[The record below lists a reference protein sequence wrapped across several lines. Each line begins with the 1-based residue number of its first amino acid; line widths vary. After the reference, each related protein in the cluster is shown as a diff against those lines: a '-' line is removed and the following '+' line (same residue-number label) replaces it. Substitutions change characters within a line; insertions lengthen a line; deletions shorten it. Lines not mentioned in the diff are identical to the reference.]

1 MTQQNQK
8 KEMSKGIYFL
18 MLIPILLFG
27 VLGGLI
33 GFMGD
38 NPDPLSGFLWG
49 AGIGLAVCVITFIG
63 MYGWEWIKKEVEKGR
78 LLPFIIIG
86 VIAAVVV
93 SAYLGMSLGGP
104 SCVESDTDNR
114 GSSCVEYADDGY
126 EATGDQKW
134 DKFWSTLPITVIIAS
149 LIAVIVRNQ
158 MEKDKKK

>member
-1 MTQQNQK
+1 MKIALQQVQANIGDIANRHEYSADVIYELLAAYGRSKSAITQLREGHLNKAEDAGAVLQK
-8 KEMSKGIYFL
+8 DVVYFK
-18 MLIPILLFG
+18 
-27 VLGGLI
+27 
-33 GFMGD
+33 
-38 NPDPLSGFLWG
+38 
-49 AGIGLAVCVITFIG
+49 TF
-63 MYGWEWIKKEVEKGR
+63 
-78 LLPFIIIG
+78 
-86 VIAAVVV
+86 VVG
-93 SAYLGMSLGGP
+93 AYLGMSLGGP